1 MLGDPNNKSIAVI
14 DLGTNTFH
22 LVLFK
27 RTGKMVSEQYRKRHH
42 VFLSQ
47 KGIETIAESSIE
59 RAKEAIH
66 DFRKT
71 LSTYLPDNTLI
82 VGTEAL
88 RVASNGPDL
97 AAFIEETLNAK
108 VEIISGEREAEL
120 IAKGVQWES
129 KAPIDNA
136 LIMDIGGGS
145 VEFIHIK
152 NQEIKWLDSFPVGVG
167 VLHNKFKHEEPIEDE
182 EVENL
187 EDYLKNNCKSLV
199 DYLASQEINYLI
211 GASGSFELISAIKQG
226 KYPPELTGNEVDIAD
241 FWNIHNLILHSSL
254 ADRLDMKGLPS
265 QRAKLIVVAFILMG
279 WIIRTMPATKL
290 TISKYAVKEGL
301 VAEELL
307 DF

>member
-1 MLGDPNNKSIAVI
+1 MFFYL
-14 DLGTNTFH
+14 
-22 LVLFK
+22 K
-27 RTGKMVSEQYRKRHH
+27 RALKQLLRVRLKEPKMRSLILE
-42 VFLSQ
+42 
-47 KGIETIAESSIE
+47 
-59 RAKEAIH
+59 
-66 DFRKT
+66 KT
-71 LSTYLPDNTLI
+71 LSTYHPDNTLI
-82 VGTEAL
+82 IGTEAL

-97 AAFIEETLNAK
+97 ATFIEETLNAK
-108 VEIISGEREAEL
+108 VEVISGKREAEL

-136 LIMDIGGGS
+136 VIMDIGGGS